1 MRHKSRRSGL
11 LLLAATATALGLVG
25 GIASATKPLHVVSVE
40 YGLGGHRPGI
50 EYRVDGYRP
59 KPVPAEELPDYH
71 NYVTPLK
78 GTQPI
83 NAQGVALWP
92 VNDRKVYHPLVIAR
106 YAIQMLHSYRV
117 TKMNPAYLDRAEV
130 NANWLIKHAV
140 SRDGALYFPY
150 RFTYHLCG
158 DPHDVLRPPWFSAL
172 PQGTALALFMRL
184 YALTGDQH
192 WRTAADSTFAT
203 FVKRQSPKQPWIVPW
218 IVFIYHPSHRGYL
231 WLEEAPKHPPDQV
244 LNGFM
249 YASSACGSTHS
260 LPGATPQRRSS
271 TVRRPRSG
279 TRSTGSAFLA
289 ASPTTRSASTHSTRP
304 TTAFMS
310 GN

>member
-50 EYRVDGYRP
+50 DYRVDGYRP
-59 KPVPAEELPDYH
+59 KPVRAEELPDYH

-140 SRDGALYFPY
+140 SRDG
-150 RFTYHLCG
+150 RFI
-158 DPHDVLRPPWFSAL
+158 F
-172 PQGTALALFMRL
+172 
-184 YALTGDQH
+184 
-192 WRTAADSTFAT
+192 RT
-203 FVKRQSPKQPWIVPW
+203 
-218 IVFIYHPSHRGYL
+218 
-231 WLEEAPKHPPDQV
+231 
-244 LNGFM
+244 
-249 YASSACGSTHS
+249 
-260 LPGATPQRRSS
+260 
-271 TVRRPRSG
+271 
-279 TRSTGSAFLA
+279 
-289 ASPTTRSASTHSTRP
+289 ASPTTSAAIRTMCCAHHGSRRYPRGRRWRCSCASMH
-304 TTAFMS
+304 
-310 GN
+310 